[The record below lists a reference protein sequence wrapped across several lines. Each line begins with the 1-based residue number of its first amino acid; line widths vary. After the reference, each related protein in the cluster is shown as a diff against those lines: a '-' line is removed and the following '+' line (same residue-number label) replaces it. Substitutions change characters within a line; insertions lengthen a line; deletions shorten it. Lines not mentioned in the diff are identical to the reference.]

1 VDSGS
6 VSDLAPQVDS
16 ISVLDEGMMLD
27 VGSLLPDEGPSQ
39 SLIGPTCFA
48 EIYDPANPGPDYDQF
63 QPLPANHCLGTNHQE
78 IVGVEQVVFLG
89 DSVTVGTPN
98 LAHALSLDNGHF
110 YRNLTAEWLANRFS
124 LDKGSMWDWGLWKAY
139 DYISGKGSKQVS
151 GDFKNCAKWGARTDD
166 FLKGGHQF
174 AACFPNGGS
183 PKRTLVIFTMGGN
196 DISSI
201 TDSGGTASA
210 QDVAAG
216 YPDEWAIAESA
227 IQDLR
232 EAIAWLKDPER
243 FPKGS
248 YVIFANPFE
257 FTDATGEVASCPAA
271 GLAGMQAWADPSAQ
285 EDIVVWMLEQYMQ
298 ISVEHQVDLIW
309 LLEHFCG
316 HGYKATGPSADPNN
330 RCYRGPNTQLYFD
343 ETCIHPNDPG
353 HAALFGMFKAVVE
366 E

>member
-1 VDSGS
+1 MDSISTSDVVPQTVQDEGM
-6 VSDLAPQVDS
+6 VSDLEAP
-16 ISVLDEGMMLD
+16 
-27 VGSLLPDEGPSQ
+27 LPDEGPSQ
-39 SLIGPTCFA
+39 SLIGPTCFS
-48 EIYDPANPGPDYDQF
+48 EIYDPGDPGPDYDQF
-63 QPLPANHCLGTNHQE
+63 APIAANHCLGTNHQE
-78 IVGVEQVVFLG
+78 IEGVEQVVFLG

-98 LAHALSLDNGHF
+98 LTHALSVDNGHF

-139 DYISGKGSKQVS
+139 DYVSGQGSKQVS
-151 GDFKNCAKWGARTDD
+151 GDFKNCSKWGARTDD
-166 FLKGGHQF
+166 FLKGGNQL

-232 EAIAWLKDPER
+232 EGIAWLKDPER
-243 FPKGS
+243 FPNGS

-271 GLAGMQAWADPSAQ
+271 GLTGMQAWADPSAQ

-298 ISVEHQVDLIW
+298 ISVEYQVDLIW

-316 HGYKATGPSADPNN
+316 HGYKATGAAADPNN